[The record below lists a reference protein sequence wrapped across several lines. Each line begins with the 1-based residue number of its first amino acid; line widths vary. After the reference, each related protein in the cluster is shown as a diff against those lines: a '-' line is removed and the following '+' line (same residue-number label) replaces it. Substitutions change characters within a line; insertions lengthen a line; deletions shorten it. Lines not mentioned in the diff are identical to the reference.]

1 MQRRTIFRRRGL
13 ATAFAFLLGVLG
25 WAPADAQPLD
35 LDIPV
40 ESPMWWTLTDEI
52 SPAEL
57 RKEFRDP
64 DAHLARY
71 REAVEVGAPTQ
82 PLTDE
87 ALTYLSFY
95 YNRRVTP
102 ELTPMWLAFDAF
114 AGGHLEL
121 IGDAHA
127 TDHLT
132 AFGFGPTAIDTILLF
147 ATRLTRE
154 TQEIV
159 EEVGPR
165 SIRFVEIQR
174 RAIRTRGGDRKAY
187 AAVTRAARAGD
198 LDLLLPHAGVPRAEL
213 AELRAAWKR
222 SPLTETA
229 EKLLPE
235 LRQRLTEEDWERLR
249 RFLLEHVVARM
260 GNESKDFDP
269 GKGVTP

>member
-1 MQRRTIFRRRGL
+1 MDS
-13 ATAFAFLLGVLG
+13 
-25 WAPADAQPLD
+25 PA
-35 LDIPV
+35 
-40 ESPMWWTLTDEI
+40 WWTLTDEI

-71 REAVEVGAPTQ
+71 REAVEAGAPTQ
-82 PLTDE
+82 PLSDE
-87 ALTYLSFY
+87 DLTVLSFY

-114 AGGHLEL
+114 AGGHHEL
-121 IGDAHA
+121 IGAAHA
-127 TDHLT
+127 TDNLT

-147 ATRLTRE
+147 GTRQSRE

-174 RAIRTRGGDRKAY
+174 RAIKARGGDRKAY
-187 AAVTRAARAGD
+187 ASVTRAARAGD
-198 LDLLLPHAGVPRAEL
+198 LDLLLPHAGVARAEL

-222 SPLTETA
+222 SPAIETA

-235 LRQRLTEEDWERLR
+235 LRQQLAEEDWERFR
-249 RFLLEHVVARM
+249 RFLLERVVPRM
-260 GNESKDFDP
+260 GNEIKDFDH